1 MPYTE
6 LPNSSFLDFAS
17 WRSGASAPTGGPVV
31 TAFTLNVAL
40 ILDRANDPSTLLN
53 ANWASRQQQL
63 DRPHR
68 HLDRSRAQRGEV
80 EGPNLSSALT
90 ERVPLLR
97 FAPIGMTG

>member
-40 ILDRANDPSTLLN
+40 ILDRANDPSTGHR
-53 ANWASRQQQL
+53 ASNNST
-63 DRPHR
+63 P
-68 HLDRSRAQRGEV
+68 
-80 EGPNLSSALT
+80 
-90 ERVPLLR
+90 
-97 FAPIGMTG
+97 